1 MPSGP
6 VDLACVVRDHSPV
19 AGESGMLPVCR
30 PGTEKSRWIR
40 LAHPGRAHSGGG
52 ENTMRIAGS
61 PCTLLSTA
69 ALAVAMTVGLAG
81 AGFAQDATPTAMGD
95 DAGLAYPTHLHS
107 GDCDNLSAEPVERL
121 ADLLLPEWVA
131 GLTEGEDTDIVAEDF
146 GNVPIP
152 VAVATTEVTLPLADI
167 VAGKHAINVERPDPD
182 DPEDSVACANIGG
195 VVDEQGDLFVGLGE
209 SNESGHFG
217 VVWLH
222 DNGTSTTIVVFLAHP
237 DEEAGLESALAAL
250 AAAEAEAAATPGA
263 TPGATPVAD
272 AEADA
277 TPVT

>member
-1 MPSGP
+1 
-6 VDLACVVRDHSPV
+6 
-19 AGESGMLPVCR
+19 
-30 PGTEKSRWIR
+30 
-40 LAHPGRAHSGGG
+40 
-52 ENTMRIAGS
+52 MRIAGR

-95 DAGLAYPTHLHS
+95 DSGSAYPTHLHS
-107 GDCDNLSAEPVERL
+107 GDCDDLSAEPVERL

-131 GLTEGEDTDIVAEDF
+131 GLTEGDDTSIVAEDF
-146 GNVPIP
+146 GNAPIP
-152 VAVATTEVTLPLADI
+152 VAAATTEVNVLLADI
-167 VAGKHAINVERPDPD
+167 VAGKHAVNVESPDPD
-182 DPEDSVACANIGG
+182 DPEDSIACANIGG

-209 SNESGHFG
+209 SNDSGHHG

-237 DEEAGLESALAAL
+237 EEAVGIETALAAL
-250 AAAEAEAAATPGA
+250 AAAEEEAAATPMA
-263 TPGATPVAD
+263 TPEATPVAD
-272 AEADA
+272 ADA

>member
-1 MPSGP
+1 
-6 VDLACVVRDHSPV
+6 
-19 AGESGMLPVCR
+19 
-30 PGTEKSRWIR
+30 
-40 LAHPGRAHSGGG
+40 
-52 ENTMRIAGS
+52 MRIVGRRTC
-61 PCTLLSTA
+61 PCTCNLQLLSTA

-81 AGFAQDATPTAMGD
+81 TGFAQGATPTAMGD
-95 DAGLAYPTHLHS
+95 DAGVAYPTHLHS

-131 GLTEGEDTDIVAEDF
+131 ELTEGEDTDIVAEDF

-152 VAVATTEVTLPLADI
+152 VAAATTEVTLPLADI

-250 AAAEAEAAATPGA
+250 AAAEAEAAATPAA

>member
-1 MPSGP
+1 
-6 VDLACVVRDHSPV
+6 
-19 AGESGMLPVCR
+19 
-30 PGTEKSRWIR
+30 
-40 LAHPGRAHSGGG
+40 
-52 ENTMRIAGS
+52 MRFADRRTCKG
-61 PCTLLSTA
+61 TLLSTA

-81 AGFAQDATPTAMGD
+81 VGFAQDATPTAMGD

-131 GLTEGEDTDIVAEDF
+131 GLTGGEQTDIVAEDF
-146 GNVPIP
+146 GNAPIP
-152 VAVATTEVTLPLADI
+152 VAAATTEVTIPLADI
-167 VAGKHAINVERPDPD
+167 VAGKHAINVERPEPD

-195 VVDEQGDLFVGLGE
+195 VVDEQGDLFIGLGE
-209 SNESGHFG
+209 SDGSGHHG

-237 DEEAGLESALAAL
+237 EEAAGIETALAAL
-250 AAAEAEAAATPGA
+250 AAEEEAAAATPAA
-263 TPGATPVAD
+263 TPGATPVAN
-272 AEADA
+272 ADA